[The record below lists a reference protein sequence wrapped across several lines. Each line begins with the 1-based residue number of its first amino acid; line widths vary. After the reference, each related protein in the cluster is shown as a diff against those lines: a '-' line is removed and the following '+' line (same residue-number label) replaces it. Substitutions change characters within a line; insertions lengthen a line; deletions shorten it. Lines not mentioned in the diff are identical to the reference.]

1 MVARL
6 LVTCLALSGALP
18 LNGLSQES
26 LRYNINWPSGLTLGE
41 GLLTSSKLSTGGW
54 DVHFQVDASLP
65 GFTVSEQVRSAMSAD
80 FCSVELQKKAQRGQ
94 RKADETTTFDNGT
107 ATRKTA
113 NGGGKSEISVPAC
126 GRDVL
131 SYLQFARKELA
142 QGRVPAP
149 STVMYGAP
157 YRIRM
162 DFVGTQ
168 TVQVSEKPV
177 TADKLNVTVKGPEA
191 NVTFEAFFARDA
203 VRTPVLIRVPF
214 ALGTFALELVK

>member
-1 MVARL
+1 MTTRL
-6 LVTCLALSGALP
+6 VLLSLVVTPLLS
-18 LNGLSQES
+18 LSPET

-41 GLLTSSKLSTGGW
+41 GLLTTSRTSTGGW
-54 DVHFQVDASLP
+54 AVNFQVDASLP
-65 GFTVSEQVRSAMSAD
+65 GFTVSEQVRSAMSAE
-80 FCSVELQKKAQRGQ
+80 FCSVELEKNAQRGR
-94 RKADETTTFDNGT
+94 RKANETTTFENGT

-113 NGGGKSEISVPAC
+113 NGGGKSEISVSPC

-131 SYLQFARKELA
+131 AYLQFARKELA
-142 QGRVPAP
+142 QGRVPPP
-149 STVMYGAP
+149 STVLYGAP

-162 DFVGTQ
+162 DFAGTQ
-168 TVQVSEKPV
+168 SIKVNEQPV

-191 NVTFEAFFARDA
+191 DLTFEAFFARDA